1 MENQTN
7 NMNQNKLFF
16 FFSNKYQAD
25 SNSDDLFL
33 QAKAYDQGIGVETDK
48 QKAAMLYQKAMEQ
61 GDMRAKMNLAMMYIY
76 ENVEAGSP
84 EQGLQMLRELAEE
97 GKGESKG
104 IALFNLGCCY
114 CWGMAVALDKQ
125 KALELWEQA
134 SEAGCA
140 EADYSIGTYYNNEL
154 HDMER
159 GLEYFEKAAMKGSVM
174 ANHILAQLYEE
185 GMGVEQDLEK
195 SFVYVGRLAELG
207 DAVSQ
212 FKYGY
217 YLIYCQEE
225 FAEGVKWLRE
235 SAKAGVEPAMEKL
248 CELGIEQEMTTYERI
263 NLLLD
268 APSQEEGQVVFN
280 KMCKCCRLGDAEAQY
295 IMGCM
300 LYDGIRVVKDEK
312 NGLELLRRSA
322 NNGRVDAMSQLGT
335 ILSEQHRYEE
345 ANHYL
350 RMAAEKGNV
359 NALHNLGT
367 NYFFARGVEEDKA
380 KGVEL
385 WEKGAEKNN
394 PCSLFLLGECYLTG
408 DFVPQNIDKAIEYYA
423 LSAKHGYQRAVERL
437 IEVYD
442 QLGNQQMKEF
452 WRRKLEK

>member
-7 NMNQNKLFF
+7 NMNQNKLFTF
-16 FFSNKYQAD
+16 SSNKLQAD
-25 SNSDDLFL
+25 PNSDDLFL

-140 EADYSIGTYYNNEL
+140 EADYSIGTYYYNEL

-217 YLIYCQEE
+217 YLIYCKVA

-248 CELGIEQEMTTYERI
+248 CELGVEQEMTTDERI

-268 APSQEEGQVVFN
+268 APSQEEGQVAFN
-280 KMCKCCRLGDAEAQY
+280 KMCKCQSLGDAEAQF
-295 IMGCM
+295 ILGWM
-300 LYDGIRVVKDEK
+300 LYDGISVEKDEEK
-312 NGLELLRRSA
+312 GLELLRRSA
-322 NNGRVDAMSQLGT
+322 DKGFVDAMSLLG
-335 ILSEQHRYEE
+335 LVLKNKGCYDE
-345 ANHYL
+345 AIQYFSK
-350 RMAAEKGNV
+350 AVEKGHPL
-359 NALHNLGT
+359 AIHNLG
-367 NYFFARGVEEDKA
+367 NCYFYAWGVERDTDKA
-380 KGVEL
+380 IEL
-385 WEKGAEKNN
+385 WRKGAEMNN
-394 PCSLFLLGECYLTG
+394 PDSLYALGNCYLLGEYIAQ
-408 DFVPQNIDKAIEYYA
+408 DIDKAIESFA
-423 LSAKHGYQRAVERL
+423 LSAN
-437 IEVYD
+437 
-442 QLGNQQMKEF
+442 LGNQMAVEKLIDVYDKLGNPEMKEF
-452 WRRKLEK
+452 WRGKQER